1 MQQKV
6 IPQEKLN
13 PNLMSYFRDIM
24 LVESNIILGMVTTSS
39 PPCPIPSMEDVIN
52 ITVEEGLVV
61 NKKLRKMLQN

>member
-1 MQQKV
+1 
-6 IPQEKLN
+6 
-13 PNLMSYFRDIM
+13 M